1 MDIKLFALSIE
12 IFHNLTNFKFF
23 HATKNV
29 NACEC
34 AIDEGSTHQ
43 VYKKSICQILHAYCT
58 CNVEIMLMFKHTQHY
73 SCNIFSTFVELFS
86 AAALL
91 LTHFN
96 AERSFALS
104 SN

>member
-1 MDIKLFALSIE
+1 MDIKLFAFSLE
-12 IFHNLTNFKFF
+12 IFHSLINFKFF
-23 HATKNV
+23 HVTKNV

-34 AIDEGSTHQ
+34 AIDEGGTHQ
-43 VYKKSICQILHAYCT
+43 MYNNSICQILRVYCT
-58 CNVEIMLMFKHTQHY
+58 CNVEIMLMFDHTQHY
-73 SCNIFSTFVELFS
+73 SCNIFSTFVALFS
-86 AAALL
+86 AVALL